1 MNHLLIRFFSGKQV
15 FIWKKLALVLIA
27 STLLVNGQTPPI
39 HATPEPVIVAQ
50 RQGDWDANLQTAR
63 LMDDR
68 QQITALVM
76 QLDLLNKPETTYAN
90 AVYQLFAN
98 VNGRWTEIYTNT
110 GARLITNNQGRVTL
124 APEVVLLSDL
134 QRRFERSTSL
144 RGLNL
149 ENLELR
155 SVVKLRYDLRNGQRD
170 SQLEW
175 QSTQTYSTIAQTRIT
190 QIVATGLTT
199 EQSNGSQSNLNRRG
213 DRNAH
218 SGQFSLAIRQPQVTL
233 SNVIA
238 RVSIQSRRR
247 EIYTQERFISDFRY
261 RMNQRSQFIRGVN
274 PGDRVVVRLF
284 TPQNILIGY
293 TTFELLADQSAVTL
307 IIPSQSENFGT
318 IRTVYG
324 IDSNQ
329 DGAID
334 ARTNVYDY
342 FTQISNTRQLTQ
354 TRVTFLSVTQTINT
368 QLFRIQGLPTP
379 ARTCVYRDSFQTG
392 RFALVN
398 RTIDAFGSRLASA
411 IVSLPGAITQIV
423 SLNSERIEV
432 YQVRELIFSHQE
444 VGISQGAITSIETN
458 GNYGYD
464 YTYNDD
470 EDSHRDDED
479 SHHEDRDDDDNHSS
493 GRRRCNQGIGNGAEG
508 CDPGNSRPHGGSNDE
523 GGRTPGRR
531 GR

>member
-1 MNHLLIRFFSGKQV
+1 MNQRLVGFFSGKQG
-15 FIWKKLALVLIA
+15 FTWKKLAFVLMT
-27 STLLVNGQTPPI
+27 STLLVNGQTLPI
-39 HATPEPVIVAQ
+39 HATPDTVIVAQ

-63 LMDDR
+63 LVDDR
-68 QQITALVM
+68 QQITALVV
-76 QLDLLNKPETTYAN
+76 QLNLLNKPETTYAN

-110 GARLITNNQGRVTL
+110 GARLITNYQGRVTL
-124 APEVVLLSDL
+124 APEVILLSDL

-144 RGLNL
+144 RGVNL
-149 ENLELR
+149 EDLELR

-170 SQLEW
+170 SQVEW
-175 QSTQTYSTIAQTRIT
+175 QSTQEYRTLAQTRTT
-190 QIVATGLTT
+190 QIVATDLTT
-199 EQSNGSQSNLNRRG
+199 ESQSDMDGLS
-213 DRNAH
+213 DHLAH
-218 SGQFSLAIRQPQVTL
+218 AGQFSLVIRQPRVTL

-261 RMNQRSQFIRGVN
+261 RMNQRAQFIRGVN

-284 TPQNILIGY
+284 TPQNVLIGY

-307 IIPSQSENFGT
+307 IVPSQVENFGT

-324 IDSNQ
+324 IDSDQ

-354 TRVTFLSVTQTINT
+354 TRVTFLSLTQTINT
-368 QLFRIQGLPTP
+368 QLFNIQGLPTP
-379 ARTCVYRDSFQTG
+379 SRTCVYSDSFQTG
-392 RFALVN
+392 RFALVS
-398 RTIDAFGSRLASA
+398 RTIDAFSSRLASA
-411 IVSLPGAITQIV
+411 IISLPGTITQII
-423 SLNSERIEV
+423 SLSSERVEV
-432 YQVRELIFSHQE
+432 YQVRELILSHRE

-458 GNYGYD
+458 GTYDYD

-470 EDSHRDDED
+470 EDSHHDDGNRQDDED
-479 SHHEDRDDDDNHSS
+479 SHQDDDNPSRGH
-493 GRRRCNQGIGNGAEG
+493 RRCNQGIGNGAEG
-508 CDPGNSRPHGGSNDE
+508 CDPGNSHPHGGSNDE
-523 GGRTPGRR
+523 GGRTPGHRR
-531 GR
+531 R